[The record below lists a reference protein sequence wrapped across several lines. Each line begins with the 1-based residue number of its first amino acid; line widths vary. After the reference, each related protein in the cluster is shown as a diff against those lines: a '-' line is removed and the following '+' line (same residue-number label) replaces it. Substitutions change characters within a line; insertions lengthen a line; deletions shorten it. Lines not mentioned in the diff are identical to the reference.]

1 MQGNEEYEMAKTKV
15 VYVCQEC
22 GYETSRWLGK
32 CPSCNQWNSFVEEM
46 LGKGSKVSAAS
57 VVMARPVRIDDIDI
71 GNEERYNTGISELN
85 RTLGGGLVRGSLTLV
100 GGDPGIGKSTLILQ
114 LCEKIKIN
122 GKVLYVSGEESVSQ
136 IKIRANRLGVK
147 NSNLLM
153 VSETRF
159 NSVEMLVREEKPKV
173 LIIDSI
179 QTMYN
184 DELTTAPGSVGQV
197 RDVTCRLMNIAKSEG
212 ISTIIVGHV
221 TKDGA
226 IAGPRVLEHMV
237 DTVLY
242 FEGERNLTYRILRA
256 VKNRFGSTNE
266 IGMFEMKEEGLVE
279 IKNPSEIMLAGKP
292 VNVAG
297 SVVVSTLEGSR
308 SMLIEVQALVTKTAF
323 GLSRR
328 TATGVDY
335 NRINMLIAVLEKKVG
350 MPLGNYDAYVNVVGG
365 LKIDETA
372 CDLGI
377 VAAIISSFRNAPVD
391 SRMVFIGE
399 VGLAGEIRA
408 VGQIEKRIVEAE
420 RLGFK
425 TVVIPRS
432 NSKVVDKNNISIE
445 IKEISSVQEL
455 VNIIL

>member
-1 MQGNEEYEMAKTKV
+1 MAKTKV
-15 VYVCQEC
+15 IYVCQEC

-32 CPSCNQWNSFVEEM
+32 CPSCGQWNSFVEEM
-46 LGKGSKVSAAS
+46 AGKESRMSVAS
-57 VVMARPVRIDDIDI
+57 TVAVKPVRIDEIEI
-71 GNEERYNTGISELN
+71 GNEERYNTGISELD
-85 RTLGGGLVRGSLTLV
+85 RTLGGGLVKGSLTLV

-114 LCEKIKIN
+114 LCEKVEVD

-136 IKIRANRLGVK
+136 VKIRANRLGVR

-159 NSVEMLVREEKPKV
+159 NSVEVLVREEEPKV

-184 DELTTAPGSVGQV
+184 EELTTAPGSVGQV
-197 RDVTCRLMNIAKSEG
+197 RDVTCRLMNIAKNKG
-212 ISTIIVGHV
+212 IATIIVGHV

-292 VNVAG
+292 VSVAG

-308 SMLIEVQALVTKTAF
+308 SMLIEVQALVTKTVF

-335 NRINMLIAVLEKKVG
+335 NRINMLIAALEKKIG
-350 MPLGNYDAYVNVVGG
+350 IPLGSYDAYVNVVGG

-377 VAAIISSFRNAPVD
+377 VAAIISSFRNAPID
-391 SRMVFIGE
+391 GRIVFVGE
-399 VGLAGEIRA
+399 VGLTGEIRA
-408 VGQIEKRIVEAE
+408 VGQIEKRIIEAE
-420 RLGFK
+420 RLGFDI
-425 TVVIPRS
+425 VVVPES
-432 NSKVVDKNNISIE
+432 NLRELDKNNISIE
-445 IKEISSVQEL
+445 VKGISSVQEL
-455 VNIIL
+455 MNIIL

>member
-1 MQGNEEYEMAKTKV
+1 MAKSKV
-15 VYVCQEC
+15 VYICQKC
-22 GYETSRWLGK
+22 AYETSRWLGK
-32 CPSCNQWNSFVEEM
+32 CPSCNQWNTFVEEAI
-46 LGKGSKVSAAS
+46 SKNLKQVSPS
-57 VVMARPVRIDDIDI
+57 VIGVRPFKINEIEIDS
-71 GNEERYNTGISELN
+71 EERYKTGISELD
-85 RTLGGGLVRGSLTLV
+85 RTLGGGLVKGSLVLV

-114 LCEKIKIN
+114 LCEKVAVE
-122 GKVLYVSGEESVSQ
+122 GKVLYVSGEESVNQ
-136 IKIRANRLGVK
+136 IKLRANRLGVV
-147 NSNLLM
+147 NDNLLM

-159 NSVEMLVREEKPKV
+159 NVIEVLINNEKPKV

-197 RDVTCRLMNIAKSEG
+197 RDVTCRLMNMSKSEG

-279 IKNPSEIMLAGKP
+279 VKNPSEIMLAGKP
-292 VNVAG
+292 ANAAG
-297 SVVVSTLEGSR
+297 SVVVSSLEGTR
-308 SMLIEVQALVTKTAF
+308 SMLVEVQALITKTAF

-335 NRINMLIAVLEKKVG
+335 NRVNMLIAVLEKKIG
-350 MPLGNYDAYVNVVGG
+350 MPLSSYDAYVNVIGG

-377 VAAIISSFRNAPVD
+377 VAAIMSSFKNASVD
-391 SRMVFIGE
+391 GKIVFVGE
-399 VGLAGEIRA
+399 VGLTGEVRA
-408 VGQIEKRIVEAE
+408 VSQVEKRIIEAE
-420 RLGFK
+420 RLGFDM
-425 TVVIPRS
+425 VVVPLS
-432 NSKVVDKNNISIE
+432 NVKVLDNKNINI
-445 IKEISSVQEL
+445 KVKGISNVQEL
-455 VNIIL
+455 INIIL

>member
-1 MQGNEEYEMAKTKV
+1 MVKTKV
-15 VYVCQEC
+15 VYICQEC

-32 CPSCNQWNSFVEEM
+32 CPSCGSWNTLVEEVSS
-46 LGKGSKVSAAS
+46 GTPKGLAVGVSIAK
-57 VVMARPVRIDDIDI
+57 PVSIDEIEI
-71 GNEERYNTGISELN
+71 GNEERYNTGISELD
-85 RTLGGGLVRGSLTLV
+85 RTLGGGLVKGSLTLV

-114 LCEKIKIN
+114 LCENIKVE
-122 GKVLYVSGEESVSQ
+122 GKVLYVSGEESVNQ

-147 NSNLLM
+147 SSNLLM

-159 NSVEMLVREEKPKV
+159 NSVEMLVKEEKPKV

-184 DELTTAPGSVGQV
+184 DELTSAPGSVGQV
-197 RDVTCRLMNIAKSEG
+197 RDVTCRLMNIAKNEG
-212 ISTIIVGHV
+212 ISTVIVGHV

-279 IKNPSEIMLAGKP
+279 VENPSEIMLAGKP
-292 VNVAG
+292 GNVAG
-297 SVVVSTLEGSR
+297 SAVVSTLEGSR
-308 SMLIEVQALVTKTAF
+308 TMLVEVQALVAKTAF

-335 NRINMLIAVLEKKVG
+335 NRINMLIAVLEKKIG
-350 MPLGNYDAYVNVVGG
+350 MPLSNYDAYVNVVGG

-377 VAAIISSFRNAPVD
+377 VAAIMSSFRDAPVD
-391 SRMVFIGE
+391 SRMVFVGE
-399 VGLAGEIRA
+399 VGLTGEIRA
-408 VGQIEKRIVEAE
+408 VSQIEKRIIEAE
-420 RLGFK
+420 RLGFDR
-425 TVVIPRS
+425 VIVPKS
-432 NSKVVDKNNISIE
+432 NLKLIDEKNVNIE
-445 IKEISSVQEL
+445 VKGISSVQEL
-455 VNIIL
+455 VGIIL